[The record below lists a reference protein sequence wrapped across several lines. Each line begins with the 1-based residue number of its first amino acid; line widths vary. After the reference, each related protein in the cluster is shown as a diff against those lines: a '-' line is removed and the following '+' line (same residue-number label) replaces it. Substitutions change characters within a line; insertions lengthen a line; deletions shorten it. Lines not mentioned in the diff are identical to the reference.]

1 MELYCA
7 RLRCTFEGIS
17 FVIPLEIYRKAWKKE
32 FWRNLRGSKDPTLF
46 VIIYE
51 DEQLFWDYLLLSVE
65 FS

>member
-17 FVIPLEIYRKAWKKE
+17 FVIPLGIYQRGRKNFLAQSP
-32 FWRNLRGSKDPTLF
+32 RQQDPTLF

-51 DEQLFWDYLLLSVE
+51 DGTVFWDYLLLSVE

>member
-17 FVIPLEIYRKAWKKE
+17 FVIPLEIYRKVE
-32 FWRNLRGSKDPTLF
+32 ERIFTQLRAAKTLPYLSLF
-46 VIIYE
+46 MKM
-51 DEQLFWDYLLLSVE
+51 EQLFWDYLLLSVE